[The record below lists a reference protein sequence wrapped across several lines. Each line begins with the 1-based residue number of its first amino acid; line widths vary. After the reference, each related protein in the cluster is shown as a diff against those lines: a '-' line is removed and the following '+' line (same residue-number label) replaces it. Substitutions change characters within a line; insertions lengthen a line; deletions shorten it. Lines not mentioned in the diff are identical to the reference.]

1 MKEAFMCASIIT
13 AIILC
18 LVGIIKLPFKSFKEK
33 HPNWYKVTFYL
44 VSAVLAIVAPI
55 ISELYI
61 LNGQL
66 LSTQFAVLITATIA
80 GVFGLYSSY
89 EGTKLKE
96 LVKIIIDKIA
106 KLLNTFSDAKIKKMI
121 GSVGIDKINQLNEEL
136 KEEKLKKQQAEELSK
151 REEVVIEEQKEE
163 TPTSTSQPSVN

>member
-18 LVGIIKLPFKSFKEK
+18 FVGIIKLPFKSFKEK
-33 HPNWYKVTFYL
+33 HPNWYTVTFYL
-44 VSAVLAIVAPI
+44 ISAVLSIVSPI
-55 ISELYI
+55 ICELYI
-61 LNGQL
+61 LNGSLASSQFVIL
-66 LSTQFAVLITATIA
+66 LIATIA
-80 GVFGLYSSY
+80 GVFGLYGSY

-121 GSVGIDKINQLNEEL
+121 GSVGMEKINQLNEEL
-136 KEEKLKKQQAEELSK
+136 KAEASK
-151 REEVVIEEQKEE
+151 REEVVIEEQKEDA
-163 TPTSTSQPSVN
+163 TPSQANQQ

>member
-1 MKEAFMCASIIT
+1 MPCAF
-13 AIILC
+13 
-18 LVGIIKLPFKSFKEK
+18 FKSFKEK

-89 EGTKLKE
+89 EGTKLKD

-106 KLLNTFSDAKIKKMI
+106 TLLNTFSDAKIKKMI
-121 GSVGIDKINQLNEEL
+121 GSVGMEKINQLNEEL
-136 KEEKLKKQQAEELSK
+136 KAEANK
-151 REEVVIEEQKEE
+151 REEVVIEEQKED
-163 TPTSTSQPSVN
+163 TTTSQANQQ